1 MGRDRFASWDAVRDL
16 DSKPFH
22 AACYAPFV
30 SLEFDTQG
38 FAYSCCANGTY
49 PVGSVA
55 TDTLAEIWG
64 SARLAAQ
71 REALKAGD
79 LSYGCAVCRW
89 YFDNDRPNPPAVM
102 YEPFEVPA
110 EGPSWPASM
119 TFAFSNQCNLQCV
132 QCSGEFSSS
141 IRIHREGRA
150 PLPHAYG
157 PQFFDQLTEF
167 LPHVEEI
174 RLLGGEPFLVSETH
188 QLFDLLGQLGLR
200 PRVHVTTNGT
210 RLDARVEAAFE
221 RVPLSISLSLDAAD
235 PTALEAIRVGADG
248 TTVLANARRF
258 AQLATGSGG
267 RIGINFCL
275 MRHNWRELPG
285 ILRLGDELGA
295 WVSVIPVYNDEHSLY
310 KLDPDELGAL
320 VAELET
326 HDATLLGALELNRPV
341 WESELAQI
349 RAAASAEPGAASAP
363 MIEPTHHDNA
373 GELVARRRAAA
384 PPAAPAPAAAA
395 PAPVAIAG
403 PAPRWWR
410 RRRAVAA
417 PAPEAVAV
425 GAPVPEVQPVADV
438 ADELVRWAVGGSVV
452 RVDTDADDRVTA
464 TAVLHG
470 SPPLITPDS
479 WVGQPF
485 DDVAEQLRHAW
496 GASVW
501 LVEDDRSRSGL
512 VDQLV
517 AFSPSAHREK
527 NGAIVRVISAARSGG
542 GWTTH
547 LAIDPSFLPADGLAV
562 S

>member
-1 MGRDRFASWDAVRDL
+1 MAPDRFASWDATRDL
-16 DSKPFH
+16 AAKPFH

-71 REALKAGD
+71 REALQAGD

-102 YEPFEVPA
+102 YEAFEVAA
-110 EGPSWPASM
+110 EGPTWPASM

-157 PQFFDQLTEF
+157 PDFFDQLTEF

-188 QLFDLLGQLGLR
+188 QLFELLGRLDLR

-235 PTALEAIRVGADG
+235 PAALESIRVGADG
-248 TTVLANARRF
+248 AQVLANARRF
-258 AQLATGSGG
+258 AQLATASGG

-275 MRHNWRELPG
+275 MRHNWAELPG

-310 KLDPDELGAL
+310 KLDPEAL
-320 VAELET
+320 AAVVAGLEE
-326 HDATLLGALELNRPV
+326 HDDALLGELQMNRPV
-341 WESELAQI
+341 WEAELAQI
-349 RAAASAEPGAASAP
+349 RAAATSEPGAVSAP

-373 GELVARRRAAA
+373 AELVARRRAAA
-384 PPAAPAPAAAA
+384 PTPAAA
-395 PAPVAIAG
+395 PATTPATVAVAG

-410 RRRAVAA
+410 RRRSAA
-417 PAPEAVAV
+417 
-425 GAPVPEVQPVADV
+425 APVPDVGTGAVPPVLPLPDLA
-438 ADELVRWAVGGSVV
+438 AELARWAVGGSVI
-452 RVDTDADDRVTA
+452 RVDTDADDRVT
-464 TAVLHG
+464 TSAVLHG
-470 SPPLITPDS
+470 TPPLIAPDR
-479 WVGQPF
+479 WPGLPF
-485 DDVAEQLRHAW
+485 DDVAEQLRQAW

-501 LVEDDRSRSGL
+501 LVEDDRTRAGL

-527 NGAIVRVISAARSGG
+527 NGAIVRVVSAARSGG